1 MQELS
6 IEPRFCGPAASG
18 NGGFASGLLAEA
30 LGRPVEVTLR
40 APPPLGT
47 GLRLEPA
54 ADGGG
59 RLWAGETLVAEAKP
73 IALSLEVPEP
83 VSWQDAE
90 RARAEFIGYH
100 EHPYPQCFVCGPA
113 RAERD
118 GMRIFPGPVAGQQL
132 VAAPWEV
139 PDDLCDASGVL
150 STRFAWSAL
159 DCPSWFGYASFVPE
173 VPTVLLGRLAASI
186 ERAPRAGE
194 RCVVVGWSDGRDGR
208 RISCG
213 SALYDAGGACIA
225 RAKSTWV
232 ALRAAL
238 GTAAN

>member
-1 MQELS
+1 MQELW
-6 IEPRFCGPAASG
+6 IEPRFCGPAESG
-18 NGGFASGLLAEA
+18 NGGFSSGLLAEA

-40 APPPLGT
+40 APPPLGI

-73 IALSLEVPEP
+73 STLSLEVPEP
-83 VSWQDAE
+83 VNWQDAE
-90 RARAEFIGYH
+90 RAQAEFIGYH
-100 EHPYPQCFVCGPA
+100 EHPYPQCFVCGP
-113 RAERD
+113 RRVERD
-118 GMRIFPGPVAGQQL
+118 GMRIFPGPVAGRQL

-139 PDDLCDASGVL
+139 PDDLCDASGRL

-159 DCPSWFGYASFVPE
+159 DCPSWFGYASFAPE
-173 VPTVLLGRLAASI
+173 VPTVLLGRLAAGI
-186 ERAPRAGE
+186 ERAPHAGE

-213 SALYDAGGACIA
+213 SALYDAAGTCIA

-232 ALRAAL
+232 ALRAPL
-238 GTAAN
+238 GTTAG